1 MRTLCELPSAMGLW
15 RNIVTSGGDAYL
27 AVAKL
32 PNNILCFSSFIST
45 KKFVR

>member
-1 MRTLCELPSAMGLW
+1 MRTLCELPNAMGLW
-15 RNIVTSGGDAYL
+15 RNIVTSGGD